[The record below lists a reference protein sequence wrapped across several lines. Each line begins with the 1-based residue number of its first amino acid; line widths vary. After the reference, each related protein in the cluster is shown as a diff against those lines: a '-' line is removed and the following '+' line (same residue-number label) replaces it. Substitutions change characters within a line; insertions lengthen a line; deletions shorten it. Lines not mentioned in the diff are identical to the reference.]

1 MLFNSILKSVLD
13 DDLRTDLT
21 LWYTCFHL
29 VVSPGWLE
37 GWCAALDD
45 LGCLSV
51 WHIVM
56 GYLRFT
62 QLKDYLVS
70 YPFFSTDLFKF
81 NALKLVLFF
90 LPVECAW
97 NILNLQI
104 ASVLYSSGSTA
115 AMFSVYNARM
125 LCCTPSY
132 PTFTV
137 EKYFT
142 NTNAQNYYTSRFTW
156 PGNIKPKEQESFK
169 STLPIEVDYST
180 ECTHFFFL
188 AHWKRHMIWSHRH
201 DQGLLMNRL
210 CLIDELSWAFT
221 CSVNST
227 AVTLRNGSSVTLLL
241 LSCVMSPCR
250 SCWYSARLTASMD

>member
-1 MLFNSILKSVLD
+1 MCLK
-13 DDLRTDLT
+13 
-21 LWYTCFHL
+21 H
-29 VVSPGWLE
+29 
-37 GWCAALDD
+37 
-45 LGCLSV
+45 
-51 WHIVM
+51 
-56 GYLRFT
+56 
-62 QLKDYLVS
+62 
-70 YPFFSTDLFKF
+70 
-81 NALKLVLFF
+81 
-90 LPVECAW
+90 
-97 NILNLQI
+97 LNLQI

-142 NTNAQNYYTSRFTW
+142 NTNTQNYYTSRFTW

-180 ECTHFFFL
+180 ECTHFFFFGTL
-188 AHWKRHMIWSHRH
+188 KTSPDHWH
-201 DQGLLMNRL
+201 DQRLLMNRL

-227 AVTLRNGSSVTLLL
+227 ALMLRNGSSVTLLL
-241 LSCVMSPCR
+241 LSHLAGP
-250 SCWYSARLTASMD
+250 AGIQPD